1 MKKKLLYLT
10 SRLPWPPI
18 GGEKNKTMQQLRI
31 LSQNFKITLISFAEG
46 IENEEALTELKQ
58 YANEIH
64 LIHEFKLLK
73 LLRCFNA
80 LFDPNPIQ
88 IHLFYSSKFQ
98 KKVNELLPS
107 HDLLFCNLIRTAEYG
122 LQANIPKFLDLA
134 DSIGLH
140 YINAADKLSSLLW
153 KFIYKIEG
161 PRLFA
166 YEKKCVR
173 IFDRSFLFNKL
184 EVEKFSMPDKL
195 LCLPHGVN
203 EALFSHKSSE
213 PINLNRIC
221 FLGKMDYRPNI
232 EAVIWFAKNAMPL
245 LPKNF
250 EFWVIGA
257 FPSNEVLN
265 LAKTNTQIKVT
276 GFVDDPFA
284 IIKASLC
291 SVTPVFTGG
300 GIQNKLIEAMA
311 LGTICVT
318 TSFCTKALAN
328 VEVGKHLLVADDAHT
343 MANMIKGIFADIN
356 KYAEIKTKA
365 KLYIKENLT
374 WNAYGK
380 LLLESL
386 VGE

>member
-31 LSQNFKITLISFAEG
+31 LSQNFNITLISFAENV
-46 IENEEALTELKQ
+46 ENEKALTELKQ
-58 YANEIH
+58 FASEIH

-73 LLRCFNA
+73 LLRCLNA

-122 LQANIPKFLDLA
+122 LHSKIPKFLDLA

-153 KFIYKIEG
+153 KLIYKIEG

-166 YEKKCVR
+166 YEKKCAG
-173 IFDRSFLFNKL
+173 IFDKSFLFNKL
-184 EVEKFSMPDKL
+184 EVEKFNIPQKL

-203 EALFSHKSSE
+203 ESLFNHKSSE
-213 PINLNRIC
+213 PIDLNRIC

-232 EAVIWFAKNAMPL
+232 EAVIWFAKNVMPL
-245 LPKNF
+245 IPSNF
-250 EFWVIGA
+250 EFWIIGA

-284 IIKASLC
+284 LIKASLC

-311 LGTICVT
+311 LGTICIT
-318 TSFCTKALAN
+318 TSFCTKALEN
-328 VEVGKHLLVADDAHT
+328 IVVGKHLLVADDAES
-343 MANMIKGIFADIN
+343 MSALIKSILADID
-356 KYAEIKTKA
+356 KYSEIKTNA
-365 KLYIKENLT
+365 KLYIKQNLT
-374 WNAYGK
+374 WNAYSK

-386 VGE
+386 GSG